1 MDFRFDPP
9 CLIRGDPPLIPL
21 DKGGADP
28 PLIPLDKGG
37 ADPPL
42 IPP

>member
-1 MDFRFDPP
+1 
-9 CLIRGDPPLIPL
+9 LIRGVPI
-21 DKGGADP
+21 GGGIA
-28 PLIPLDKGG
+28 LDKGG

>member
-9 CLIRGDPPLIPL
+9 LPPL
-21 DKGGADP
+21 DKGGCRSPLNP
-28 PLIPLDKGG
+28 PLNKGG

>member
-1 MDFRFDPP
+1 LIPP
-9 CLIRGDPPLIPL
+9 APL
-21 DKGGADP
+21 DKGGLIP
-28 PLIPLDKGG
+28 PAPLDKGG